1 MNKSSTC
8 REHDLDLL
16 CIQIMYNVRDFRL
29 EYTEIIMHDRVEK
42 LRNLNYIINNESI
55 IVISSFFTQ

>member
-1 MNKSSTC
+1 
-8 REHDLDLL
+8 
-16 CIQIMYNVRDFRL
+16 MYNVRDFRL

-42 LRNLNYIINNESI
+42 LRNLNHIINNESI